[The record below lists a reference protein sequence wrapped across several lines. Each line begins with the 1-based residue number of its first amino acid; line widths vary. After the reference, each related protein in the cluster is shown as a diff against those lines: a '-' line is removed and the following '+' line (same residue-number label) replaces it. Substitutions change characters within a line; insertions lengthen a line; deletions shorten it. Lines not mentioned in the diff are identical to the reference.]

1 MKPEIGTGAQAQVK
15 GHAHPTAKTFL
26 GIGVVLAIITA
37 VEFATYYVTGWGTL
51 MYITLAV
58 LSVVKFWLVGSYFM
72 HLRYEQR
79 LLAAVFAVGVVLAT
93 LMTIALKFVNLA

>member
-1 MKPEIGTGAQAQVK
+1 MKPEIGTGAQAQIK
-15 GHAHPTAKTFL
+15 GHAHPTAKTFVS
-26 GIGVVLAIITA
+26 IGLVLAVITA
-37 VEFATYYVTGWGTL
+37 AEFGTYYVAGWGTL

-79 LLAAVFAVGVVLAT
+79 ILAGIFAVGVVLAT
-93 LMTIALKFVNLA
+93 LMAVALKYVNLA